1 MSTTLEVGPQGR
13 IVIPAALRKL
23 LGIETGATLVAT
35 VVDGSLVLETQ
46 EQLLKRFYSRFA
58 IARMR
63 PDAAVVDEL
72 IAERRNEAAHE

>member
-13 IVIPAALRKL
+13 VVIPAAIRKL

-35 VVDGSLVLETQ
+35 VVDGKLVLETQ
-46 EQLLKRFYSRFA
+46 EQLLKQFYSRFA

-63 PDAAVVDEL
+63 PDVTVADEL
-72 IAERRNEAAHE
+72 IAERRSEAVHE